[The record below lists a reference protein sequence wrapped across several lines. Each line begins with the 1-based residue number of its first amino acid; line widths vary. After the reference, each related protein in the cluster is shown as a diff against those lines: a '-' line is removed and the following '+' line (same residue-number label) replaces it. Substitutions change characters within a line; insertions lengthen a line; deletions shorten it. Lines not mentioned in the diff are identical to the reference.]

1 MSPRVSVTPASASAS
16 AADKLSS
23 VVLKLLTLYETSETT
38 LFSQIHFLQMI
49 LYYYTIQWTLTAS

>member
-23 VVLKLLTLYETSETT
+23 AVFKLLSLYETSETT

>member
-38 LFSQIHFLQMI
+38 LFLQIHFLQMI
-49 LYYYTIQWTLTAS
+49 LYYYTIQ